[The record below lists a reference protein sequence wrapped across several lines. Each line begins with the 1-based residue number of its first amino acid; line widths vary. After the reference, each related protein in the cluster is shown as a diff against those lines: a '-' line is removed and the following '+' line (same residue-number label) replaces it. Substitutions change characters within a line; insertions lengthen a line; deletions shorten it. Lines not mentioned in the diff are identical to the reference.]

1 MQYFKNQKMKK
12 LTVLIL
18 SCTLLS
24 TCNLNKDK
32 TCYLTGKVIN
42 RNSTTLI
49 LKKQTEDS
57 RHRDIVIQIDSAGIF
72 NYELSSPFVEA
83 YELIFKDELERGA
96 WRPILFFPENDT
108 IRFTLYSMQ
117 MADSNKIVGS
127 KLSLKENILNQKI
140 KEKYYDQF
148 DFWYQK
154 KDSLEA
160 INETN
165 SDYAKIVSDKIDSI
179 YKEVALFELRYT
191 ENEANLYGYSKFI
204 RILRTE
210 KDRKL
215 FPIDTLERY
224 HNLFQQKFP
233 KHPYNLISQYRLDGL
248 KYIKV
253 GGNYVDFTAPDSTG
267 KNITISDY
275 ISKNKL
281 TLIDLWAPWCAP
293 YIRKSKNTVPIYE
306 EFKGSGFGVIGV
318 VGGISSKEQ
327 FIQAIEKHKYPWT
340 ILSEISDK
348 NNIWEKYS
356 ISKSGGSQFLV
367 DNKGIILA
375 INPTPD
381 ELRKMILNE

>member
-1 MQYFKNQKMKK
+1 MKN
-12 LTVLIL
+12 LIVLIL
-18 SCTLLS
+18 SCILLS
-24 TCNLNKDK
+24 SCNLKKDK

-57 RHRDIVIQIDSAGIF
+57 RYRDIEIQIDSTGIF
-72 NYELSSPFVEA
+72 NYELSFAFVEA
-83 YELIFKDELERGA
+83 YELIFKDELERGS

-108 IRFTLYSMQ
+108 IKFTLYSLQ

-127 KLSLKENILNQKI
+127 KLSLKENLLNQKI

-154 KDSLEA
+154 MDSLEA
-160 INETN
+160 KNETN

-191 ENEANLYGYSKFI
+191 ENEANLYGYSQFI

-215 FPIDTLERY
+215 FPIDTLNKY
-224 HNLFQQKFP
+224 HNLFLQKFP
-233 KHPYNLISQYRLDGL
+233 NHPYNLISQYRIDGL
-248 KYIKV
+248 KNIKV
-253 GGNYVDFTAPDSTG
+253 GGNYVDFTAPDSIG
-267 KNITISDY
+267 KNITLSNY

-281 TLIDLWAPWCAP
+281 TLIDLWAPWCGP
-293 YIRKSKNTVPIYE
+293 CIQKSKKTIPIFE
-306 EFKGSGFGVIGV
+306 EFKGSGFGVIAV

-327 FIQAIEKHKYPWT
+327 FIQAIEKHNYPWT

>member
-1 MQYFKNQKMKK
+1 MIK
-12 LTVLIL
+12 LTIIIL
-18 SCTLLS
+18 SCILFTN
-24 TCNLNKDK
+24 CDFNKEK
-32 TCYLTGKVIN
+32 TCYLTGKVID
-42 RNSTTLI
+42 RNSRILI

-57 RHRDIVIQIDSAGIF
+57 RNRDIEIQIDSNGIF
-72 NYELSSPFVEA
+72 NYELSLAFMEA
-83 YELIFKDELERGA
+83 YELIFKDELERGS

-108 IRFTLYSMQ
+108 IKFTLYSMQ

-127 KLSLKENILNQKI
+127 KLSLKENLLNQKI

-148 DFWYQK
+148 SFWYQK

-160 INETN
+160 LNETN
-165 SDYAKIVSDKIDSI
+165 SDYAKVVSDRIDSI
-179 YKEVALFELRYT
+179 YEEVALFELQYT
-191 ENEANLYGYSKFI
+191 ENEANLHGYCKFI

-215 FPIDTLERY
+215 FPIDTLNKY
-224 HNLFQQKFP
+224 HNLFLQKFP
-233 KHPYNLISQYRLDGL
+233 NHPYNLISQYRIDGL
-248 KYIKV
+248 KNIKV
-253 GGNYVDFTAPDSTG
+253 GGNYVDFTAPDSIG
-267 KNITISDY
+267 EKITLSDY
-275 ISKNKL
+275 ILKNKF
-281 TLIDLWAPWCAP
+281 TLIDLWAPWCGP
-293 YIRKSKNTVPIYE
+293 SIQKSKKAVPIFE
-306 EFKGSGFGVIGV
+306 EFKDSGFGVIGV
-318 VGGISSKEQ
+318 VGSISSKEQ

-381 ELRKMILNE
+381 ELRNMILNE

>member
-1 MQYFKNQKMKK
+1 MQYFKNLKMKK
-12 LTVLIL
+12 LRVLIL
-18 SCTLLS
+18 SCILLS
-24 TCNLNKDK
+24 SCNLNKDK

-49 LKKQTEDS
+49 IKKQTEDS
-57 RHRDIVIQIDSAGIF
+57 RNRDIEIQIDSAGIF
-72 NYELSSPFVEA
+72 NYELGYVFVEA
-83 YELIFKDELERGA
+83 YELIFKDELEKGS
-96 WRPILFFPENDT
+96 WRPIHFFPENDT
-108 IRFTLYSMQ
+108 IRFTLYSLQ
-117 MADSNKIVGS
+117 MADSNKIIGS
-127 KLSLKENILNQKI
+127 KLSLKENLLNQQI

-148 DFWYQK
+148 NFWYQK

-160 INETN
+160 LNEAN
-165 SDYAKIVSDKIDSI
+165 SDYAKDVSDKIDSI

-215 FPIDTLERY
+215 FTFDTLNKY
-224 HNLFQQKFP
+224 HNLFLEKIP
-233 KHPYNLISQYRLDGL
+233 NHPYNLISQYRIDGL
-248 KYIKV
+248 KNIKV
-253 GGNYVDFTAPDSTG
+253 GGNYVNFTAPDSVG
-267 KNITISDY
+267 KNITLSNY
-275 ISKNKL
+275 ILKNKL
-281 TLIDLWAPWCAP
+281 TLIDLWAPWCRP
-293 YIRKSKNTVPIYE
+293 SIQKSKKIVPIFE
-306 EFKGSGFGVIGV
+306 EFKGSDFGVIGV

-340 ILSEISDK
+340 ILSEISNK

-375 INPTPD
+375 INPRPD

>member
-1 MQYFKNQKMKK
+1 MKK
-12 LTVLIL
+12 LGVLIL
-18 SCTLLS
+18 SCILLS
-24 TCNLNKDK
+24 SCNLNKDK

-49 LKKQTEDS
+49 IKKQTEDS
-57 RHRDIVIQIDSAGIF
+57 RNRDIEIQIDSTGIF
-72 NYELSSPFVEA
+72 NYELGYAFVEA
-83 YELIFKDELERGA
+83 YELIFKDELERGS

-108 IRFTLYSMQ
+108 IRFTLYSLQ

-127 KLSLKENILNQKI
+127 KLSLKENLLNQKI
-140 KEKYYDQF
+140 KEIYYDQF
-148 DFWYQK
+148 NFWYQK

-160 INETN
+160 LNETN
-165 SDYAKIVSDKIDSI
+165 SDYAKVVSDKIDSI

-191 ENEANLYGYSKFI
+191 ENEANLYGYCKFI

-215 FPIDTLERY
+215 FTFDTLNKY
-224 HNLFQQKFP
+224 HNLFLKKIP
-233 KHPYNLISQYRLDGL
+233 NHPYNLISQYRIDGL
-248 KYIKV
+248 KNIKV
-253 GGNYVDFTAPDSTG
+253 GGNYVDFTAPDSIG
-267 KNITISDY
+267 KNITLSNY

-281 TLIDLWAPWCAP
+281 TLIDLWAPWCGP
-293 YIRKSKNTVPIYE
+293 CIQKSKKKVSIFE
-306 EFKGSGFGVIGV
+306 EFKDLDFGVIGV
-318 VGGISSKEQ
+318 MGGISSKEQ

-381 ELRKMILNE
+381 ELRKIILNE